1 MFPGCL
7 TDEEIVA
14 AAAQRSIGRLPSMVW
29 IHNNTKAALCRAA
42 QPMAGLT
49 GNTIEFDKKLLLA
62 IKQSSPS
69 GLPLRIADARP
80 KLNANANAVQGKGFE
95 NVSYLGG
102 SSQAALVFLDID
114 NIHVVRG
121 SYNKVKEGLA
131 TSNMYNSNVDVN
143 SAVDNNSPNPGAS
156 TSTGGGS
163 GGSTYDS
170 MSSNAYSTYLAS
182 KWPNHIA
189 SILRGAVG
197 VADSLMNGNPVL
209 VHCSDGWDRT
219 AQLTTLAQLLLDP
232 YYRTVEGFLA
242 LIYKEWCCFGHKF
255 EGTTLSY
262 FDFFL
267 SIAKFTPHL
276 HFHRSLRSFWT

>member
-1 MFPGCL
+1 M
-7 TDEEIVA
+7 A
-14 AAAQRSIGRLPSMVW
+14 AASQRSIGRLPSMVW
-29 IHNNTKAALCRAA
+29 VHNNTKAPLCRAA
-42 QPMAGLT
+42 QPMAGLS

-102 SSQAALVFLDID
+102 PGQAALVFLDID
-114 NIHVVRG
+114 NIHVVRS

-131 TSNMYNSNVDVN
+131 ASSMYNNNVDVS
-143 SAVDNNSPNPGAS
+143 SASDINTNTAAS
-156 TSTGGGS
+156 TLPGTAGGSS
-163 GGSTYDS
+163 GGSAYDN

-182 KWPNHIA
+182 KWPNHLA
-189 SILRGAVG
+189 SIIRGAVS
-197 VADSLMNGNPVL
+197 VADSLMHGNPVL

-219 AQLTTLAQLLLDP
+219 AQLTALAQLLLDP

-242 LIYKEWCCFGHKF
+242 LLYKEWCCFGHKF
-255 EGTTLSY
+255 EGKPILSMMY
-262 FDFFL
+262 CY
-267 SIAKFTPHL
+267 AK
-276 HFHRSLRSFWT
+276 